1 MASPRDLAR
10 QAALAAAAA
19 LLSGAL
25 GYLGTGL
32 HPIAALAWLVPLP
45 VLAAAPRVRWPLAL
59 GAAALGWVAAQSS
72 LWSYFADRL
81 GMPPGVLVAVL
92 ALYPLL
98 AVGATALFKAL
109 LARGRPLAAAVAVPA
124 VWAAGEYLVST
135 AQPHGAW
142 LSLAYTQAGVRPVLQ
157 VASLT
162 GAWGITFLVTGVAAA
177 VAAVTAPRSAGAGT
191 AGIAAAARIRVAV
204 AAAVVLLVAGGYA
217 ADRMLGSPAGHR
229 VRVAVLGGPTDG
241 ELRPDSAAG
250 SALLAAYTRQ
260 ISAVAGRG
268 ARVVVLPEKVFDTD
282 ERTWPLVA
290 GPLAALATRDRVDV
304 VVGAVARRGG
314 SATNV
319 AVAFPASGAAPVT
332 YTKRHLIPGLETDEV
347 QAGHGPLRRVPGD
360 TRLGLIICKDL
371 DFPDLV
377 RDNRAHG
384 ASVLLAPAWD
394 LGGDGWLHSRMA
406 VTRGVE
412 SGLWVARAGRHGEL
426 TISDP
431 TGRVVAE
438 ADATAHPGAA
448 IVADVTT
455 GTAPTLYARA
465 GDWFGWTC
473 AATVLVLLGTA
484 VLRRR
489 PAPPHPGVP
498 ASRQPTPG
506 PGTATAP
513 PAAPAGS
520 R

>member
-1 MASPRDLAR
+1 MASPRDLPR

-19 LLSGAL
+19 LLSGVL

-32 HPIAALAWLVPLP
+32 HPIAALTWLVPLP
-45 VLAAAPRVRWPLAL
+45 VLLAAPRVRWPLAL
-59 GAAALGWVAAQSS
+59 GAAALGWIAAQST
-72 LWSYFADRL
+72 LWSYFAHQLDL
-81 GMPPGVLVAVL
+81 PPGVLVAVL

-98 AVGATALFKAL
+98 AVAGTALFKAL
-109 LARGRPLAAAVAVPA
+109 LARGWPVAAALAVPA

-162 GAWGITFLVTGVAAA
+162 GAWGVTFLLTGVAAA
-177 VAAVTAPRSAGAGT
+177 VAAATAPTPPARPPAAQRGLGT
-191 AGIAAAARIRVAV
+191 AARVRVVVAAAA
-204 AAAVVLLVAGGYA
+204 VLLVTGGYA
-217 ADRMLGSPAGHR
+217 AERLLTVPAGHR
-229 VRVAVLGGPTDG
+229 VRVAVLGGPADG
-241 ELRPDSAAG
+241 ELRPDSPAG
-250 SALLAAYTRQ
+250 RALLAAYTRQ
-260 ISAVAGRG
+260 IGTVASQG
-268 ARVVVLPEKVFDTD
+268 AKVVVLPEKVFDAD

-304 VVGAVARRGG
+304 VVGAVARHGG
-314 SATNV
+314 TATNV

-332 YTKRHLIPGLETDEV
+332 YAKRHLIPGLETDEV
-347 QAGHGPLRRVPGD
+347 QPGHGPLQRVPDD

-412 SGLWVARAGRHGEL
+412 SGLWVARAGRRGEL

-438 ADATAHPGAA
+438 ADATAHPDAA

-455 GTAPTLYARA
+455 GTAPTPYARF
-465 GDWFGWTC
+465 GDWFAWAC
-473 AATVLVLLGTA
+473 AAAVLLLLA
-484 VLRRR
+484 ALLVRRLPR
-489 PAPPHPGVP
+489 PGG
-498 ASRQPTPG
+498 RW
-506 PGTATAP
+506 
-513 PAAPAGS
+513 
-520 R
+520 